1 MKTCC
6 NFCRQIQ
13 SQEPADLGSYGSCKL
28 RASLLA
34 DKSSGRKM
42 PEMWSISVGLWGTIV
57 KALNADHD
65 IARQSAKNPTR
76 NKLVNRI
83 VALRILRSWHELLR
97 FRLKT
102 CNPVKLERRKLSKSV
117 KVRDGNFWSN
127 TRNTHWLKHQ
137 KNVKTPQK
145 PCAHILICSRKNAGI
160 NWVPDWLCFRP
171 DLHKSLLPT
180 DCVCVRHGFLQTQHS
195 LTWLSHCRLNC
206 STSAYCCACQAI
218 VS

>member
-6 NFCRQIQ
+6 NFRRQIQ

-42 PEMWSISVGLWGTIV
+42 PEMWSISVGLSGTIV

-76 NKLVNRI
+76 NRLVNRI

-102 CNPVKLERRKLSKSV
+102 CNPVKLERRELSKVSKSERWEFLV
-117 KVRDGNFWSN
+117 ERQ
-127 TRNTHWLKHQ
+127 KHTLTETS

-145 PCAHILICSRKNAGI
+145 SCAHILICSRKNAGI

-180 DCVCVRHGFLQTQHS
+180 DCVCVSVCVCDMGSYKRNTH
-195 LTWLSHCRLNC
+195 WLDCH
-206 STSAYCCACQAI
+206 I
-218 VS
+218 VD